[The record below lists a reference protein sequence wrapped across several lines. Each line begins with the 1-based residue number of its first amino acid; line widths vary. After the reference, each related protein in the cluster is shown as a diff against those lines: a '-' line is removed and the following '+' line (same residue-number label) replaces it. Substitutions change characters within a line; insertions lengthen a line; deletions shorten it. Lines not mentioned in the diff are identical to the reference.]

1 MISIESIAY
10 IQRLLATRKVEG
22 YYLDIYTLLIPP
34 GFDKL
39 YTDAD
44 RAFYYLL
51 THTLPLGTVIAS
63 ETSVLQ
69 VDESWD
75 AKTITKI
82 HEFGGQMSIQLP
94 HAGLLNQIEFVRAI
108 PRI

>member
-1 MISIESIAY
+1 
-10 IQRLLATRKVEG
+10 
-22 YYLDIYTLLIPP
+22 
-34 GFDKL
+34 
-39 YTDAD
+39 
-44 RAFYYLL
+44 
-51 THTLPLGTVIAS
+51 VIAS
-63 ETSVLQ
+63 EPSVLQ

-82 HEFGGQMSIQLP
+82 QEFGGQMSIQLP